1 MYLSDGLFQNKEQI
15 LNSPRPLPS
24 TETSMGDIK
33 YIDAN
38 GDGKIDSNDMRRVG
52 QPSMPH
58 LNYGFDFRVEYKGWS
73 LSALFQGTGDRY
85 IAMGQQMQRGD
96 YASVITK
103 FQADYW
109 TPENT
114 EISYNLKRDLL
125 KNCNFIQG
133 CRITLSGTNLFTV
146 SDVLDFTDPEAKMIE
161 PDKIEKNL
169 RSISGA
175 SYPVFR
181 TYSLGLNVEF

>member
-1 MYLSDGLFQNKEQI
+1 MELTDVTRGTNYLA
-15 LNSPRPLPS
+15 S
-24 TETSMGDIK
+24 T
-33 YIDAN
+33 
-38 GDGKIDSNDMRRVG
+38 
-52 QPSMPH
+52 
-58 LNYGFDFRVEYKGWS
+58 L
-73 LSALFQGTGDRY
+73 
-85 IAMGQQMQRGD
+85 
-96 YASVITK
+96 
-103 FQADYW
+103 DYW

-114 EISYNLKRDLL
+114 DARFPRVTKAGYPNGENNALVTDFFNMNAKYFRLKNLQISYNLKRDLL

-181 TYSLGLNVEF
+181 TWIPWSVYHCIA

>member
-1 MYLSDGLFQNKEQI
+1 MNA
-15 LNSPRPLPS
+15 
-24 TETSMGDIK
+24 K
-33 YIDAN
+33 Y
-38 GDGKIDSNDMRRVG
+38 
-52 QPSMPH
+52 
-58 LNYGFDFRVEYKGWS
+58 FRLKN
-73 LSALFQGTGDRY
+73 LQ
-85 IAMGQQMQRGD
+85 
-96 YASVITK
+96 
-103 FQADYW
+103 
-109 TPENT
+109 
-114 EISYNLKRDLL
+114 ISYNLKRDLL

-169 RSISGA
+169 RSISGT

>member
-1 MYLSDGLFQNKEQI
+1 MNA
-15 LNSPRPLPS
+15 
-24 TETSMGDIK
+24 K
-33 YIDAN
+33 Y
-38 GDGKIDSNDMRRVG
+38 
-52 QPSMPH
+52 
-58 LNYGFDFRVEYKGWS
+58 FRLKN
-73 LSALFQGTGDRY
+73 LQ
-85 IAMGQQMQRGD
+85 
-96 YASVITK
+96 
-103 FQADYW
+103 
-109 TPENT
+109 
-114 EISYNLKRDLL
+114 ISYNLKRDLL

-146 SDVLDFTDPEAKMIE
+146 SDVLDFTDPESNMIE